1 MNRDLL
7 LRRRARTLYLLGF
20 LCLILSALC
29 LPLKVTDAQV
39 INTGALF
46 ISNNEIV
53 TIEDDFIQA
62 DPTQQTTNQGTL
74 LISGTLRF
82 VDGVIDEVGG
92 TLHGGWVRQLGT
104 PLDRPDFHTIFR
116 ASAQSESPNA
126 ILDGGSTDTL
136 IDGPVRRVG
145 GGDFVFP
152 TGDVRDGQTY
162 RGLLGLEAPVN
173 ARDVDVL
180 YFWRNGLI
188 DFGTEMDTLLLAV
201 TDREYWRV
209 WSDEAIDVSPMYETS
224 SAIGALIQSVP
235 EGSLPHLTLAG
246 WDGTK
251 WVDLDGQAGSRSSLS
266 SGFVTSHLAQPRS
279 FLALTFGVRL
289 QGDEDSDRDG
299 VPNDKE
305 WDSDGDGQGPD
316 DSDGDG
322 IPDYLDTDDDNDGF
336 LTRDEDWDQSGT
348 PCDDDRDG
356 DGTPDYLD
364 DRAGDAM
371 QLWVTKSA
379 NRETLSI
386 GETVVWTL
394 TLENRSPYAVI
405 ATLVDVL
412 PAGLAINPETLGIE
426 SQGKL
431 GLPAEET
438 LNDLRHPELA
448 RNGVVLHWPD
458 LQLAAGETHELQF
471 RTEATVGLNAG
482 THTNFAYAT
491 SGREASRVFSNL
503 ASQTLTLREDQQ
515 LDCATLLGRVFN
527 DKNANGVLDAHEPG
541 IAGVRLG
548 EHSGLLIST
557 DEQGRFHL
565 PCELV
570 QHDHGKN
577 LILKLDKRTLP
588 SGFEMTSEN
597 PRALRL
603 TRGKMLKA
611 NFGAALSREVSLK
624 VSDCTFAAK
633 GESEGLHPSWK
644 RVLSQLI
651 ELLDERPSRLV
662 IDYTGG
668 PDLSETQLNHRF
680 ELVDTAISKAWKAK
694 PRRYT
699 LTTSVRSR
707 RFVGTE
713 GIPCDRATPPRESF
727 EVLYSKSTLSPESE

>member
-1 MNRDLL
+1 
-7 LRRRARTLYLLGF
+7 
-20 LCLILSALC
+20 
-29 LPLKVTDAQV
+29 
-39 INTGALF
+39 
-46 ISNNEIV
+46 
-53 TIEDDFIQA
+53 
-62 DPTQQTTNQGTL
+62 
-74 LISGTLRF
+74 
-82 VDGVIDEVGG
+82 
-92 TLHGGWVRQLGT
+92 VR
-104 PLDRPDFHTIFR
+104 I
-116 ASAQSESPNA
+116 
-126 ILDGGSTDTL
+126 
-136 IDGPVRRVG
+136 
-145 GGDFVFP
+145 
-152 TGDVRDGQTY
+152 
-162 RGLLGLEAPVN
+162 
-173 ARDVDVL
+173 
-180 YFWRNGLI
+180 
-188 DFGTEMDTLLLAV
+188 
-201 TDREYWRV
+201 
-209 WSDEAIDVSPMYETS
+209 
-224 SAIGALIQSVP
+224 
-235 EGSLPHLTLAG
+235 
-246 WDGTK
+246 
-251 WVDLDGQAGSRSSLS
+251 
-266 SGFVTSHLAQPRS
+266 
-279 FLALTFGVRL
+279 

-316 DSDGDG
+316 DTDDDGT
-322 IPDYLDTDDDNDGF
+322 PDYLDTDDDNDGF

-364 DRAGDAM
+364 DTAGDAM

-412 PAGLAINPETLGIE
+412 PAGLAVNPETLGIE

-471 RTEATVGLNAG
+471 RTEATVGLDAG
-482 THTNFAYAT
+482 THTNFAYAI

-503 ASQTLTLREDQQ
+503 ASQTLKLREDQQ

-577 LILKLDKRTLP
+577 LILKLDRRTLP

-597 PRALRL
+597 PRVLRL

-624 VSDCTFAAK
+624 VGDCTFAAK

-662 IDYTGG
+662 ID
-668 PDLSETQLNHRF
+668 
-680 ELVDTAISKAWKAK
+680 
-694 PRRYT
+694 
-699 LTTSVRSR
+699 
-707 RFVGTE
+707 
-713 GIPCDRATPPRESF
+713 
-727 EVLYSKSTLSPESE
+727 